1 MKRPPGRPPLD
12 DKDPSVYVGLSL
24 PSKKFDEL
32 CALARRQNQSVPE
45 VLRRLIYGNPYTIR
59 EKTTKK

>member
-12 DKDPSVYVGLSL
+12 ANDPSVPIHVTL

-32 CALARRQNQSVPE
+32 CKRARRQDLSLPE
-45 VLRRLIYGNPYTIR
+45 YLRRLIYGNTYE
-59 EKTTKK
+59 EKKTKK